1 MEPESSEINEIPT
14 EIIESVEPEPDGNSV
29 TVPGIDSKA
38 VSAVDGGELDVTRL
52 KLWQRR
58 YIAALQAGAGAL
70 ESRLIANVSDY
81 SIQKSLDADPVF
93 ARAWGLVTGGVAV
106 LGRDAAREM
115 AQATAPRLI
124 DHFSSQATT
133 APNVRD
139 QVAAGRLVLD
149 SAGLTNQPSTVAVP
163 IQVNVFGEGGFSKML
178 KEKEGTG

>member
-1 MEPESSEINEIPT
+1 MEPESSEINEIP
-14 EIIESVEPEPDGNSV
+14 ESLETGVGHTSKNVSRI
-29 TVPGIDSKA
+29 GSKA
-38 VSAVDGGELDVTRL
+38 VTAVDGGELDVTRL

-163 IQVNVFGEGGFSKML
+163 IQVNVFGEGGYSRML

>member
-1 MEPESSEINEIPT
+1 MELESNEINEIP
-14 EIIESVEPEPDGNSV
+14 ESLETGAGDTSGIVL
-29 TVPGIDSKA
+29 GIDSKGDTA
-38 VSAVDGGELDVTRL
+38 ADGGELDVTRL

-163 IQVNVFGEGGFSKML
+163 IQVNVLGDGGFSKML